1 MTNYLF
7 TSYQSFNMIYSETIK
22 VKIKSQNFSDI
33 TGDVEDIV
41 RTSEISDG
49 ICTIFSVGATSA
61 VLINENEPTLIKDL
75 MDSLEKVAPKD
86 GIYHHSE
93 NAYSHIR
100 SSIIGNSKMVPIKDG
115 SLNLGEWQEIMV
127 FNFDT
132 EEREREVVVTV
143 IGD

>member
-1 MTNYLF
+1 MV
-7 TSYQSFNMIYSETIK
+7 YSETFK
-22 VKIKSQNFSDI
+22 VKIKSQNFYDI
-33 TGDVEDIV
+33 TENVEDIV
-41 RTSEISDG
+41 RRSEIEDG
-49 ICTIFSVGATSA
+49 VCTIFSVGATSA

-75 MDSLEKVAPKD
+75 MDSLEKVAPEN

-100 SSIIGNSKMVPIKDG
+100 SAFIGNSKMVPIKDG
-115 SLNLGEWQEIMV
+115 NLNLGEWQEIMV

-132 EEREREVVVTV
+132 SDREREIVVTV